1 MAWYYKDGDQEIGPV
16 GKDELQELINT
27 GRISRKTL
35 ARGDAMSEWRPLEE
49 LVRGASGGQ
58 SSQPPP
64 MPASPGKDSG
74 PSADA
79 DETMPALAVCSQC
92 GRSFPGDQ
100 VVLFDERVIC
110 AACKPLFVQRLKEGA
125 GVPGGLNYAGFWI
138 RFGAKFI
145 DGMIMAVVQWGIL
158 IPMGMLFYTT
168 ARGNPQREAVAAG
181 AFLLIGLQ
189 QLITIGIP
197 AVYNTYFIGRFGAT
211 PGKMACRLKVVTPE
225 GGKVSYMRALG
236 RNFAEWLSA
245 IVLAIGYIMAG
256 FDSEK
261 RALHDRV
268 CSTRVVYR

>member
-27 GRISRKTL
+27 GRIDRKTL
-35 ARGDAMSEWRPLEE
+35 ARGDTMSEWRPLEE
-49 LVRGASGGQ
+49 LVRGASGGR

-64 MPASPGKDSG
+64 MPEPPGKNAG

-79 DETMPALAVCSQC
+79 AETMPALAVCSQC
-92 GRSFPGDQ
+92 GRSFPRDQ
-100 VVLFDERVIC
+100 VVMFDERMIC

-125 GVPGGLNYAGFWI
+125 GLPGGLHYAGFWI

-158 IPMGMLFYTT
+158 IPVGMLFYTT
-168 ARGNPQREAVAAG
+168 AQGNPQREAVAAG
-181 AFLLIGLQ
+181 AFFLIGLQ
-189 QLITIGIP
+189 QLIAIGIP
-197 AVYNTYFIGRFGAT
+197 AVYNTYFLGRFGAT

-245 IVLAIGYIMAG
+245 IVFAIGYIMAG